1 MLEPVEHGRGGVEA
15 SPLDAD
21 ELGDGTSA
29 NFPQAAAVGGEWTEP
44 AHMFSSFKFDGGET
58 LFWLPICG
66 AAVNGGGVGLL

>member
-1 MLEPVEHGRGGVEA
+1 MEPVEHGRGGVEA

-29 NFPQAAAVGGEWTEP
+29 NLPHAVAVGGEWTEL
-44 AHMFSSFKFDGGET
+44 AHIFSSFKFDGGEII
-58 LFWLPICG
+58 LWLLICG